1 MATYDAVISSGGA
14 GSFTLRFVTSENT
27 QEASNTSTVNY
38 SLTIIKN
45 SGFAFNLDP
54 TSTWVVIIDSQTFSG
69 NFSYD
74 LRTASSVLIAS
85 GTTPS
90 AIAHNADGSKS
101 INVRGYF
108 TGPGPLTGGDTGNQT
123 MVLTNFVRPPL
134 APASC
139 TVTTST
145 RSATVT
151 SGVADVTNRPAIIR
165 YEVERTLPDSA
176 SWSGTVNTMDGSRQ
190 FAYTNLD
197 GGKTYKF
204 RTRGVNSDGAG
215 AWTES
220 ASTFV
225 PAGGRRWDGSQWA
238 ATAIARR
245 WNGSAWVDLT
255 IAKRWDGSAWVDL
268 T

>member
-1 MATYDAVISSGGA
+1 MPTYDAGISSGGA
-14 GSFTLRFVTSENT
+14 GSFTLRFVTTENT
-27 QEASNTSTVNY
+27 QEASNTSTVTY
-38 SLTIIKN
+38 TLTIIKN
-45 SGFAFNLDP
+45 SGFAFNLDR
-54 TSTWVVIIDSQTFSG
+54 TSTWVVIIDGQTFS
-69 NFSYD
+69 NTFAYD
-74 LRTASSVLIAS
+74 LRTAGSVQIAS
-85 GTTPS
+85 GTSS

-108 TGPGPLTGGDTGNQT
+108 TGPGPLTSGDTGNQT
-123 MVLTNFVRPPL
+123 MPLTDFSRPPL

-145 RSATVT
+145 RTAVVT
-151 SGVADVTNRPAIIR
+151 SGLADATGRPAVTS
-165 YEVERTLPDSA
+165 YQVERTLPDS
-176 SWSGTVNTMDGSRQ
+176 STFTGTVNTMDGSRQ
-190 FAYTNLD
+190 FTYTNLD

-225 PAGGRRWDGSQWA
+225 PAGGRRWDGTQWVS
-238 ATAIARR
+238 TAIARR

-255 IAKRWDGSAWVDL
+255 IARRWNGSAWVDL
-268 T
+268 S